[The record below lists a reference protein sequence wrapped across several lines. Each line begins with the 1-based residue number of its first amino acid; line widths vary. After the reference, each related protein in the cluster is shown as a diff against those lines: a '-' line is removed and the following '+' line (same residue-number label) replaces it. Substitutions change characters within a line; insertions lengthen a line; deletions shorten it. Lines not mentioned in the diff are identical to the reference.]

1 MPTKLEKTTCKKEE
15 RVECRFKFGPSYEDQ
30 ERGLGTHPVMSRRL
44 KEVFDYLLKGTV
56 ITVEEAQFLLNPL
69 QSGDYFRV
77 CADFDDYVEAQQRME
92 TVWRDKEEWTTRSIM
107 TVSGMGK
114 FSSDNAYEREW
125 ISTCRIA
132 QYCRYVWN
140 VSPIEETRSE
150 IKRTRSF
157 PRLSSLPKEL
167 LFYH

>member
-1 MPTKLEKTTCKKEE
+1 M
-15 RVECRFKFGPSYEDQ
+15 
-30 ERGLGTHPVMSRRL
+30 HPAMSRRL
-44 KEVFDYLLKGTV
+44 EEVIDYLLKGTV

-77 CADFDDYVEAQQRME
+77 SADFDDYVEVQKRME
-92 TVWRDKEEWTTRSIM
+92 GVWRDKEEWTTRRHHD
-107 TVSGMGK
+107 GFLGLGK
-114 FSSDNAYEREW
+114 FSLTMLVWERVGFP
-125 ISTCRIA
+125 CRIA

-140 VSPIEETRSE
+140 VNPIEETRSE